1 MTSSRTTGN
10 IRRGLA
16 RWAALALVVVLRGDT
31 ASLSEHLRQ
40 DLWDRV
46 VSAGE
51 RDFAGRLGHGF
62 PHVPR
67 RPTTRAVE
75 PSDRGRLA
83 QLRARTAGLTRLDDS
98 SPSLIDATV
107 IDAAGV
113 DAAGVAD
120 LLAGNTTSALER
132 LTAATGKSND
142 AETWNDLSAVLLEV
156 CDRDPQRCVDAIAAA
171 DQAMARGGSESVA
184 RFNRAAAMERLGL
197 LREARAEWL
206 RSAAAST
213 WSGWSAE
220 AEANAARL
228 PVAQPASA
236 RVDEMNHALA
246 IHDSDALVRFVR
258 ANARLSRAYGESLFT
273 SGWADA
279 WLRNDQETA
288 AQQLGNAREIGRVL
302 AEIYG
307 ERMLADAVGAIDDAL
322 RSSDVHRLSLLA
334 HGHLTY
340 RDGRAAHRN
349 QEPAKAEALFREAAT
364 LFDRGKS
371 PMALAARYC
380 VGSALFVQQRNG
392 ETLAALDPLAAARLR
407 DRGYPA
413 LDGQIGWERG
423 LALLLRG
430 DYSSAMETF
439 RRSAEIFAS
448 LDDRE
453 TGAAIADFHADALE
467 FVGDVDEAWRR
478 RREALETFSR
488 VGDADRQITSLAD
501 AATAAMQRKEWSR
514 TTALLGIAGA
524 IAERASSAAHA
535 ATCHIGRARARTEL
549 GEIDGARADL
559 ADAERWRRSIKD
571 PGIAARLAADE
582 QVVMAAITAKSD
594 PGGSRQ
600 QLTRALDYYRGHELE
615 LFAAGALLERARTW
629 RRSGNTVEAR
639 ADLDDALA
647 TIERQRETITDL
659 PQRALMFS
667 AASEIFVEAVDLA
680 LDAGDEGDAFALTE
694 QSRGR
699 ALLDFLERAELRAA
713 RITSVPSPLRDLQ
726 AALAPDAAIVQSIVL
741 PHRLATF
748 VVRADGLRVVL
759 TPATPRV
766 LSALAEACG
775 RASESGNGES
785 ARADCGKAAGVV
797 LAPIEGAL
805 QGVRVAA
812 LVVDRHLAPIP
823 FASLPF
829 RNGFLGAEI
838 ALVESPSATL
848 AVEYSKRSRDAA
860 PQEALVVAATTFDQ
874 ERFPRAESLSA
885 IGQETSAIAAL
896 YRDAQTLNGAQVT
909 RQRLLRELPR
919 FGAIHFA
926 GHALANSRRPT
937 EARLLIASSEDAT
950 DITAGD
956 IAGLRLESRPIVY
969 LSACRGGT
977 PGRRGDGIES
987 LALAFLVAGAPSVV
1001 ASRWDVEDGEAA
1013 RIAVAFHR
1021 ALTRGHGAAEALRDA
1036 IRNNHA
1042 WLSPAAAGYA
1052 AIGGTRELV
1061 K

>member
-1 MTSSRTTGN
+1 
-10 IRRGLA
+10 
-16 RWAALALVVVLRGDT
+16 VFLRGDT
-31 ASLSEHLRQ
+31 ASLSDHLRQ

-46 VSAGE
+46 VAAGE

-75 PSDRGRLA
+75 PSDRGQLA
-83 QLRARTAGLTRLDDS
+83 QLRAWTATLIPRLNDS
-98 SPSLIDATV
+98 SPAV
-107 IDAAGV
+107 V
-113 DAAGVAD
+113 DAAGVAY
-120 LLAGNTTSALER
+120 LLAGNATSALKH
-132 LTAATGKSND
+132 LTAATEKSND
-142 AETWNDLSAVLLEV
+142 AETWNDLSAVLLEL
-156 CDRDPQRCVDAIAAA
+156 CDHDPQRCVDAIAAA
-171 DQAMARGGSESVA
+171 DQALARGGSESVA

-197 LREARAEWL
+197 LREARTEWL

-220 AEANAARL
+220 AQANAARL
-228 PVAQPASA
+228 PIAQPASA
-236 RVDEMNHALA
+236 RLDEMNHALA
-246 IHDSDALVRFVR
+246 IHDRGALVRFVR
-258 ANARLSRAYGESLFT
+258 ANARLARSYGESLFT

-279 WLRNDQETA
+279 WLRNDQEAA
-288 AQQLGNAREIGRVL
+288 AQQLANAREIGRVL
-302 AEIYG
+302 AETYG

-322 RSSDVHRLSLLA
+322 QSSDVHRLSLLA
-334 HGHLTY
+334 RGHLAY
-340 RDGRAAHRN
+340 RDGRGAHRN
-349 QEPAKAEALFREAAT
+349 QEAAKAETLFREAAT
-364 LFDRGKS
+364 LFDRGRS
-371 PMALAARYC
+371 PMAFAARYC

-392 ETLAALDPLAAARLR
+392 ETLAVLDPLAAARLR

-430 DYSSAMETF
+430 EYSSAIETF
-439 RRSAEIFAS
+439 SRSEEIFAS

-488 VGDADRQITSLAD
+488 AGDADRQITSLAD
-501 AATAAMQRKEWSR
+501 AATAAMQRKEWPR
-514 TTALLGIAGA
+514 TAALFGIAGA
-524 IAERASSAAHA
+524 IAERAGSSPHA
-535 ATCHIGRARARTEL
+535 AICHIGRARARTEL
-549 GEIDGARADL
+549 GEIDGARDDL
-559 ADAERWRRSIKD
+559 AGAERWRRSIKD

-582 QVVMAAITAKSD
+582 QVVMAAITAQSD
-594 PGGSRQ
+594 PGRSRQ
-600 QLTRALDYYRGHELE
+600 QLTRALDYYRSHELE
-615 LFAAGALLERARTW
+615 LFAAGALLERTW
-629 RRSGNTVEAR
+629 RRSGNDAEAR
-639 ADLDDALA
+639 TDLDDALA
-647 TIERQRETITDL
+647 TIERQRETITSL

-667 AASEIFVEAVDLA
+667 AASESFAEAVDLA
-680 LDAGDEGDAFALTE
+680 LDSGAEGDAFALTE
-694 QSRGR
+694 RSRGR
-699 ALLDFLERAELRAA
+699 ALLDFLERTELRAA
-713 RITSVPSPLRDLQ
+713 SITSVPAPLRDLQ

-748 VVRADGLRVVL
+748 IVRADGLRVVL
-759 TPATPRV
+759 TPATPRA
-766 LSALAEACG
+766 LSALAGACG
-775 RASESGNGES
+775 RATESGNAES
-785 ARADCGKAAGVV
+785 AREDCGKAAGVV
-797 LAPIEGAL
+797 LAPIERAL

-812 LVVDRHLAPIP
+812 LVVDQHLAPIP

-829 RNGFLGAEI
+829 RNGFLGSEI

-848 AVEYSKRSRDAA
+848 AIEYSKRSRDAA
-860 PQEALVVAATTFDQ
+860 PHEALVVAATTFDQ
-874 ERFPRAESLSA
+874 KRFPSAEPLSA
-885 IGQETSAIAAL
+885 IAQETSAIAAL
-896 YRDAQTLNGAQVT
+896 YRDAQNLNGAQVT
-909 RQRLLRELPR
+909 RERLLRELPR

-956 IAGLRLESRPIVY
+956 IAALRLESRPIVY

-1001 ASRWDVEDGEAA
+1001 ASRWDVEDGEGA
-1013 RIAVAFHR
+1013 RIASAFHR
-1021 ALTRGHGAAEALRDA
+1021 ALTRGHGVAGALREALR
-1036 IRNNHA
+1036 NNPA
-1042 WLSPAAAGYA
+1042 QLSPAAAGYA
-1052 AIGGTRELV
+1052 VIGGTRELV